1 MKNLRDLKDLQGLK
15 KLQSLKDV
23 LRKIRGMFIIIAF
36 GFGAPYALAQDLPN
50 AKNTANAKSAKSA
63 TNATNTA
70 PAPKKPAI
78 GDKPI
83 TEKDFLALLKDLRQ
97 NSGGIDD
104 DLDDDVDD
112 DDADDETTD
121 KNLQGKATFENS
133 PQARVINFIK
143 TYEKHNLS
151 FLDDL
156 ESSANL
162 AGEKAFVKRY
172 RQYLRSILLA
182 VIAAFSQD
190 EADTNKAWRVM
201 EGISADQERFARSV
215 AIDSSKDYA
224 RFFDF
229 VATLPKSRFCD
240 APSCGHPTELYIL
253 ANAWQELQT
262 PKNKARLTS
271 IARHGTDGYASYM
284 VMTPRTH
291 EDAKRNI
298 FSSLLKSGISE
309 QQLGEIARFFDYT
322 GEYDESDDSDESEYS
337 ETLLEKLA
345 SYWAREYLTQLY
357 NAKMILHIEV
367 KPNDASKIVASTD
380 YDICA
385 DSTSLN
391 SATKKLCE
399 KEVAKSIDSDD
410 LLPNVGSGASDM
422 EDIDDMDDERDI
434 KEAQKFFIADR
445 QNCIITGYESKNGAL
460 IPTAT
465 PSYTNKSP
473 LCKALQESI
482 KKQIK
487 STPPIKMQK

>member
-1 MKNLRDLKDLQGLK
+1 MKNLKNFLH
-15 KLQSLKDV
+15 
-23 LRKIRGMFIIIAF
+23 KIRGIFIIMAF
-36 GFGAPYALAQDLPN
+36 GFSAPYALAQDLPN
-50 AKNTANAKSAKSA
+50 TTSA
-63 TNATNTA
+63 TNTK

-78 GDKPI
+78 SDKPI

-97 NSGGIDD
+97 NGGGIDD
-104 DLDDDVDD
+104 DMDD
-112 DDADDETTD
+112 DDADDD
-121 KNLQGKATFENS
+121 SQGKVAFENS

-156 ESSANL
+156 ESSASL
-162 AGEKAFVKRY
+162 AREKAFVELY
-172 RQYLRSILLA
+172 RKYLRSILLA
-182 VIAAFSQD
+182 VIGLYNQD
-190 EADTNKAWRVM
+190 MDAGWIGSGWRVL
-201 EGISADQERFARSV
+201 ENISADQERFVRSV
-215 AIDSSKDYA
+215 ATNSSKDYA

-229 VATLPKSRFCD
+229 VATLPVSDFCD
-240 APSCGHPTELYIL
+240 SSTCGHSTEFYIV
-253 ANAWQELQT
+253 ANASKELQT
-262 PKNKARLTS
+262 PKNKARITS
-271 IARHGTDGYASYM
+271 IANHGFDGYVSYM
-284 VMTPRTH
+284 IMTPGGQEEAV
-291 EDAKRNI
+291 EDF
-298 FSSLLKSGISE
+298 FSSLRRSGISE
-309 QQLGEIARFFDYT
+309 QQLGEIVRFFDYA
-322 GEYDESDDSDESEYS
+322 GEYDESDDSNESEYS
-337 ETLLEKLA
+337 EILLGKLA
-345 SYWAREYLTQLY
+345 LYWAHEYLTQLY

-367 KPNDASKIVASTD
+367 KPNEASEILAHTD

-410 LLPNVGSGASDM
+410 LLPNVGSRASDM
-422 EDIDDMDDERDI
+422 DDKRDI

-445 QNCIITGYESKNGAL
+445 QNCIITSYESKNGAL

-487 STPPIKMQK
+487 STPPIQISTKK

>member
-1 MKNLRDLKDLQGLK
+1 MKDLQGLK
-15 KLQSLKDV
+15 NLRGLKNLQVLKDA
-23 LRKIRGMFIIIAF
+23 LHKIRGMFIIIAF

-50 AKNTANAKSAKSA
+50 AKST
-63 TNATNTA
+63 TNTK

-97 NSGGIDD
+97 NGGGVDD
-104 DLDDDVDD
+104 DLDDDMDD
-112 DDADDETTD
+112 DDADDDNAD
-121 KNLQGKATFENS
+121 KNSQGKNTFENS

-151 FLDDL
+151 FLNDL
-156 ESSANL
+156 ESSASL
-162 AGEKAFVKRY
+162 AREKAFVKRY

-182 VIAAFSQD
+182 VIGVYSQNMD
-190 EADTNKAWRVM
+190 AGWMVSGWRVL
-201 EGISADQERFARSV
+201 ENISADQERFVRSV

-229 VATLPKSRFCD
+229 VATLPVSDFCNS
-240 APSCGHPTELYIL
+240 PTCGHSTELYIV
-253 ANAWQELQT
+253 ANASKELQT
-262 PKNKARLTS
+262 PKNKARITS
-271 IARHGTDGYASYM
+271 IANHGADGYAGYM
-284 VMTPRTH
+284 MMTPGIY
-291 EDAKRNI
+291 EDAAEDV
-298 FSSLLKSGISE
+298 FGGLLKSGISE
-309 QQLGEIARFFDYT
+309 QQLVEIARFFDYA

-345 SYWAREYLTQLY
+345 SYWAHEYLTQLY

-367 KPNDASKIVASTD
+367 KPNDASKIVADDD
-380 YDICA
+380 YNICA
-385 DSTSLN
+385 DSTGLN
-391 SATKKLCE
+391 NATKQLCE
-399 KEVAKSIDSDD
+399 KEIAKSIDSDD
-410 LLPNVGSGASDM
+410 LLPNVSSGASDM
-422 EDIDDMDDERDI
+422 DDMDDKSDI

-445 QNCIITGYESKNGAL
+445 QNCIITSYESKNGAL

-487 STPPIKMQK
+487 STPPIKMPK